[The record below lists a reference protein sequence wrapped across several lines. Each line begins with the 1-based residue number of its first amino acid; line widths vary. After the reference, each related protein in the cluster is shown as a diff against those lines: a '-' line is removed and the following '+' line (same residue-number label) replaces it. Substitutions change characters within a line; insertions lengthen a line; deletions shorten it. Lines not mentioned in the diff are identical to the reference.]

1 MAKKPKA
8 VDAMAAM
15 VEPPA
20 AAVPSRYAHVEQDD
34 DLPLVNL
41 DTLDEHGLTIYGIRN
56 LNIDMAGQTAAQMR
70 ETLRNQIGHHRA
82 GGR

>member
-8 VDAMAAM
+8 VDAMDK
-15 VEPPA
+15 PPA
-20 AAVPSRYAHVEQDD
+20 AEVPSRYAHVEQDD

-70 ETLRNQIGHHRA
+70 ETLKNQIGHRRA